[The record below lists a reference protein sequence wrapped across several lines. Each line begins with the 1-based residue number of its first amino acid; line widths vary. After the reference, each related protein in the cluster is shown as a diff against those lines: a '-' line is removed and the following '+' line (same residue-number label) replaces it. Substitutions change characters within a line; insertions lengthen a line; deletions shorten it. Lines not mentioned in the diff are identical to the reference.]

1 MKVGDLIQFDYIN
14 AHCREINKKMGIFL
28 GERPLKRAD
37 GTLIENFEIMLFGED
52 IPRLCDKGLKRWLQV
67 VEE

>member
-1 MKVGDLIQFDYIN
+1 MGMKVGDLIQFDYIN

-52 IPRLCDKGLKRWLQV
+52 ISRSLGYNLGRLGL
-67 VEE
+67 